1 MAGTQGDMKTRIA
14 GELGRSNLT
23 SEIADAITTAISAYQ
38 KERFRFS
45 DAVPN
50 APVTFNTVAGRYI
63 YTSAD
68 NANISTLFNFDYV
81 LMTIGASV
89 QQLVQWT
96 PDELKLYIQA
106 QTMAGQ
112 PGWYAY
118 EGNQL
123 MLAPVPSDVYP
134 VELGIF
140 KNILAPAT
148 DIEAGNPWMTDAEL
162 MIRARA
168 KYEIAVHKTRNAVMA
183 QQMSPYPPAEN
194 GGVVGAAYGAWR
206 ELKRVANR
214 ATGLGR
220 VRPMRF

>member
-1 MAGTQGDMKTRIA
+1 MAGDLATMKARIA
-14 GELGRSNLT
+14 SELGRPNLT
-23 SEIADAITTAISAYQ
+23 NEIADAISTAIAAYQ

-50 APVTFNTVAGRYI
+50 APTTFNTVPGRYI

-81 LMTIGASV
+81 HITIGTTV
-89 QQLVQWT
+89 QYLEHWL
-96 PDELKLYIQA
+96 PSELKLYIQ
-106 QTMAGQ
+106 QNTMAGQ

-123 MLAPVPSDVYP
+123 MLAPIPSLAYP

-140 KNILAPAT
+140 KNIPAPAN
-148 DIEAGNPWMTDAEL
+148 DAEAGNPWMLDAEL
-162 MIRARA
+162 LIRARA
-168 KYEIAVHKTRNAVMA
+168 KYEIAVHKTRNPTMA
-183 QQMSPYPPAEN
+183 QQMSPYPPNEN
-194 GGVVGAAYGAWR
+194 GGALGAAYGAWR
-206 ELKRVANR
+206 DLKRVANR
-214 ATGLGR
+214 VTSTGR